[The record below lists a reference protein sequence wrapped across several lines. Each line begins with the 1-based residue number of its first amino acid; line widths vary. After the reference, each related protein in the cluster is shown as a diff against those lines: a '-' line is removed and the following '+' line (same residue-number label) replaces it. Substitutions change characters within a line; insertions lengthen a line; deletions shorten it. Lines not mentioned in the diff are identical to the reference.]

1 MVLNIR
7 TKTKALITI
16 NDRAMLKLMREMY
29 ARRINSLPP
38 YLFAE
43 LDERK
48 KEAEKRGADIIDL
61 GIGDPDL
68 PTPSHIVEAA
78 CHAAKD
84 PLNHRYPS
92 YEGMFSFR
100 EAVAAWYKHRK
111 HVTLDAEDEVLTLIG
126 SKEGIAHSAFAFLDP
141 GDIALVPD
149 PAYPV
154 YKNAAVLANA
164 IPHSLP
170 LTEENEFK
178 PDLESIDK
186 EVARKAKIMFL
197 NYPNNPTAATVEK
210 SFFKEVVDF
219 ALDNDIIV
227 FHDNPY
233 SELTF
238 DGYDSPSFLAVDNAM
253 EVGIEFNSLSK
264 TYNMT
269 GWRIGFAVGN
279 SEILRGLRTVK
290 TNVDSGTFQAVQV
303 AGIAALTGP
312 QDCVKRNVGI
322 YRERRDI
329 LVEGLRSAGIEVKKP
344 KATFYLWA
352 KVPQGK
358 EISPSSS
365 IQFSMFLLERAG
377 VVVTPGIGFGEY
389 GEGFIRLALCVNV
402 ERIKEACERIKGLN
416 I

>member
-1 MVLNIR
+1 MV
-7 TKTKALITI
+7 
-16 NDRAMLKLMREMY
+16 KLMREIY
-29 ARRINSLPP
+29 ARRIRSLPP

-48 KEAEKRGADIIDL
+48 KKAEKRGGDIIDL

-92 YEGMFSFR
+92 YEGMLSFR
-100 EAVAAWYKHRK
+100 EAVAAWYNHRK

-141 GDIALVPD
+141 GDIALVPE

-154 YKNAAVLANA
+154 YNNAVVLANS
-164 IPHSLP
+164 IPHSVP

-178 PDLESIDK
+178 PDWERIDK
-186 EVARKAKIMFL
+186 EVARKAKIIFL

-210 SFFKEVVDF
+210 SFFEEVVDF
-219 ALDNDIIV
+219 ALENDVIIL
-227 FHDNPY
+227 HDNPY

-238 DGYDSPSFLAVDNAM
+238 DGYDAPSFLAVDGAK

-279 SEILRGLRTVK
+279 SEILKGLRIVK
-290 TNVDSGTFQAVQV
+290 TNVDSGTFQTVQV
-303 AGIAALTGP
+303 AGIAALAGP
-312 QDCVKRNVGI
+312 QDCVTSNVEI

-352 KVPQGK
+352 KVPQVRDFAS
-358 EISPSSS
+358 SPS
-365 IQFSMFLLERAG
+365 IQFSLFLLERAG
-377 VVVTPGIGFGEY
+377 LVVTPGIGFGEQ
-389 GEGFIRLALCVNV
+389 GEGFIRLALCVSV

-416 I
+416 L

>member
-1 MVLNIR
+1 
-7 TKTKALITI
+7 
-16 NDRAMLKLMREMY
+16 MY
-29 ARRINSLPP
+29 ARRISSLPP

-43 LDERK
+43 IDERK
-48 KEAEKRGADIIDL
+48 NEAKKKGADIIDL
-61 GIGDPDL
+61 GVGDPDL
-68 PTPSHIVEAA
+68 PTPQHIVDAI

-92 YEGMFSFR
+92 YGGMLSFR
-100 EAVAAWYKHRK
+100 EAVAGWYKQRK
-111 HVTLDAEDEVLTLIG
+111 KVSLDAEDEILTLIG
-126 SKEGIAHSAFAFLDP
+126 SKEGIAHSAFAFLDH

-154 YKNAAVLANA
+154 YKNATILANS
-164 IPHSLP
+164 IPHSVP

-178 PDLESIDK
+178 PDLESIDS

-219 ALDNDIIV
+219 ALEHDIIV
-227 FHDNPY
+227 LHDNPY

-238 DGYDSPSFLAVDNAM
+238 DGYEAPSFMAVDGAE

-279 SEILRGLRTVK
+279 SEILQGLRLVK

-303 AGIAALTGP
+303 AGITALTGS
-312 QDCVKRNVGI
+312 QECVKSNVEV

-329 LVEGLRSAGIEVKKP
+329 LIDGLRSAGLEVKKP

-352 KVPQGK
+352 RVPR
-358 EISPSSS
+358 EFSSSS

-377 VVVTPGIGFGEY
+377 VVVTPGIGFGES
-389 GEGFIRLALCVNV
+389 GEGFVRFSLCVSA
-402 ERIKEACERIKGLN
+402 ERIKESCERIKGLN
-416 I
+416 L

>member
-1 MVLNIR
+1 
-7 TKTKALITI
+7 
-16 NDRAMLKLMREMY
+16 MY
-29 ARRINSLPP
+29 AKGISSLPP

-43 LDERK
+43 IDKRK
-48 KEAEKRGADIIDL
+48 EEAIKKGVDVIDL

-68 PTPSHIVEAA
+68 PTPPHIVEAL

-84 PLNHRYPS
+84 PSNHQYPP
-92 YEGMFSFR
+92 YEGMLSFR
-100 EAVAAWYKHRK
+100 EAVATWYKHRK
-111 HVTLDAEDEVLTLIG
+111 HVNLDADDEVLTLIG
-126 SKEGIAHSAFAFLDP
+126 AKEGIAHSVFAFLDP

-154 YKNAAVLANA
+154 YNNATVLADST
-164 IPHSLP
+164 PYSVP
-170 LTEENEFK
+170 LTEEHDFK
-178 PDLESIDK
+178 PDLECIDR

-219 ALDNDIIV
+219 ARENEIIILY
-227 FHDNPY
+227 DNPY

-238 DGYDSPSFLAVDNAM
+238 DGYEAPSFLAVKGAK

-269 GWRIGFAVGN
+269 GWRIGYAVGN
-279 SEILRGLRTVK
+279 SEILEGLRIVK
-290 TNVDSGTFQAVQV
+290 TNVDSGAFQAVQI
-303 AGIAALTGP
+303 AGIAALTGS
-312 QDCVKRNVGI
+312 QDGVKRNMAI

-329 LVEGLRSAGIEVKKP
+329 AVTGLRAAGVEVKKP

-352 KVPQGK
+352 KVPSGF
-358 EISPSSS
+358 SS

-377 VVVTPGIGFGEY
+377 VVITPGVGFGKH
-389 GEGFIRLALCVNV
+389 GEGFFRLAFCMSG
-402 ERIKEACERIKGLN
+402 ERLKEACDRIKGLN

>member
-1 MVLNIR
+1 
-7 TKTKALITI
+7 
-16 NDRAMLKLMREMY
+16 MY
-29 ARRINSLPP
+29 AKGISSLPP

-43 LDERK
+43 IDKRK
-48 KEAEKRGADIIDL
+48 EEAIKKGVDVIDL

-68 PTPSHIVEAA
+68 PTPPHIVEAL

-84 PLNHRYPS
+84 PSNHRYPA
-92 YEGMFSFR
+92 YEGMLSFR
-100 EAVAAWYKHRK
+100 EAVATWYKHRK
-111 HVTLDAEDEVLTLIG
+111 HVNLDADDEVLTLIG
-126 SKEGIAHSAFAFLDP
+126 AKEGIAHSVFAFLDP

-154 YKNAAVLANA
+154 YNNATVLADST
-164 IPHSLP
+164 PYSVP
-170 LTEENEFK
+170 LTEEHDFK
-178 PDLESIDK
+178 PDLECIDR

-219 ALDNDIIV
+219 ARENEIIILY
-227 FHDNPY
+227 DNPY

-238 DGYDSPSFLAVDNAM
+238 DGYEAPSFLAVKGAK

-269 GWRIGFAVGN
+269 GWRIGYAVGN
-279 SEILRGLRTVK
+279 SEIIKGLRIVK
-290 TNVDSGTFQAVQV
+290 TNVDSGAFQAVQI
-303 AGIAALTGP
+303 AGIAALTGS
-312 QDCVKRNVGI
+312 QDGVKQNMAI

-329 LVEGLRSAGIEVKKP
+329 AVTGLRAAGVEVKKP

-352 KVPQGK
+352 KVPSGY
-358 EISPSSS
+358 SS

-377 VVVTPGIGFGEY
+377 VVITTGVGFGKH
-389 GEGFIRLALCVNV
+389 GEGFFRLAFCMSG
-402 ERIKEACERIKGLN
+402 ERLKEACERIKGLS